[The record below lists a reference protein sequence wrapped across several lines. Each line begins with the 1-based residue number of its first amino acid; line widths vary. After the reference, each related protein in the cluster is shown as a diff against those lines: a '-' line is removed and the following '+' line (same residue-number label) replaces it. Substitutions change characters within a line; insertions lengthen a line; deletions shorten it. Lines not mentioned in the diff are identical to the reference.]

1 MKFNY
6 DCIIIGAGVAGMTA
20 AIYLKRAELNICII
34 EKAAPGGQVNKTSV
48 IDNYP
53 GFVGDGPT
61 LAMTMFHQVN
71 QLNIPYLYGDV
82 QDIIAHDQGYEVITD
97 QQHYTTKKIILA
109 TGRIPNKL
117 GLDLEDKLTNH
128 GISWCAICDGP
139 LFRDKTVAVVGSGNS
154 ALEESL
160 YLASICDKVIL
171 LNRSEKFKGS
181 KMLVDKMKAL
191 DNVEIYYETV
201 VKQLHEA
208 NGKLSGLTA
217 LKDREVFDLKV
228 DGLFIYIGFQ
238 PEYQYLK
245 SLSLEKED
253 GYLKVDSMMQTS
265 MPGIYACGDLIK
277 KEYYQI
283 STAVGEA
290 AIAALSIAKAL
301 E

>member
-20 AIYLKRAELNICII
+20 SIYLKRAELNICLI
-34 EKAAPGGQVNKTSV
+34 EKSAPGGQVNKTSV

-61 LAMTMFHQVN
+61 LAMTMFDQVN
-71 QLNIPYLYGDV
+71 QLNIPYQYGDV
-82 QDIIAHDQGYEVITD
+82 QDIIPLKQGYEVITD
-97 QQHYTTKKIILA
+97 QQSYTTKTIILA

-117 GLDLEDKLTNH
+117 DLPLEDKLTNH

-139 LFRDKTVAVVGSGNS
+139 LFRNKTVAVVGSGNS
-154 ALEESL
+154 ALEEGL
-160 YLASICDKVIL
+160 YLASICDKVII

-181 KMLVDKMKAL
+181 KMLVDKIMNL
-191 DNVEIYYETV
+191 DNVEIYYQTV
-201 VKQLHEA
+201 VKQLQEE
-208 NGKLSGLTA
+208 NGTLSGLIVE
-217 LKDREVFDLKV
+217 KDTKSFDIKV

-238 PEYQYLK
+238 PEHQYLK
-245 SLSLEKED
+245 SLALQQEND
-253 GYLKVDSMMQTS
+253 YIIVDAMMQTS

-290 AIAALSIAKAL
+290 AIAALSVAKSL